1 MGLLPEKFVQDN
13 LAKAQGAM
21 FMGHPITELSR
32 DELIA
37 MAISGW
43 SAHVNL
49 LNENIRRSEFARGI
63 NRERPKFLRIF

>member
-1 MGLLPEKFVQDN
+1 MGLLPESFVKSGLDE
-13 LAKAQGAM
+13 AAGAM

-37 MAISGW
+37 MAVSGW

-49 LNENIRRSEFARGI
+49 LNENIRRSEFAREI
-63 NRERPKFLRIF
+63 RRERPKFLGIF